1 MKTIRV
7 VCGILSRPNRTLL
20 ITRKAPGRSLAGLWE
35 FPGGKIED
43 GETPEQALVRE
54 LHEELGIVIKVGRYI
69 GTNSHD
75 YGNVK
80 VELIAFECL
89 SADSIRSLTDHDVY
103 VFIEPNQIFNYAL
116 APADIPLAE
125 KWLEM
130 NKAR

>member
-54 LHEELGIVIKVGRYI
+54 LHEELGIVIKVGKYI

-89 SADSIRSLTDHDVY
+89 SADSIRSLTDHDVF
-103 VFIEPNQIFNYAL
+103 VFIEPNQIFNYPL